1 MDKWHEQTFF
11 QRRHTNGQHIYEKVL
26 NLNNEQGNINQKHS
40 VALLQINFI
49 PLQMDIQFSLRFIVQ
64 TET

>member
-11 QRRHTNGQHIYEKVL
+11 QRIYTNGQHIYEKVL
-26 NLNNEQGNINQKHS
+26 NLNNQQGNINQNHS

-49 PLQMDIQFSLRFIVQ
+49 SLQMDIQFSLRFIIQ